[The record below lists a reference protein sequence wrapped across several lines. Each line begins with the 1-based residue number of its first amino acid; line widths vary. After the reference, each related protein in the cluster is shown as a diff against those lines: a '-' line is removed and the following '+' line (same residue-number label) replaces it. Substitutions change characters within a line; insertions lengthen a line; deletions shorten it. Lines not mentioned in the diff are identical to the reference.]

1 MNTIKNLHQ
10 ICRFTDYAGLDYDE
24 SCLWS
29 ELDESYEVAF
39 DLSSGSGDPATLAI
53 VTEFCEGLT
62 GGII

>member
-10 ICRFTDYAGLDYDE
+10 ICRMTEYSGLDYNE
-24 SCLWS
+24 SCLWN
-29 ELDESYEVAF
+29 ELDESYG
-39 DLSSGSGDPATLAI
+39 SSLEISDGTGSPGVLAV